1 MNSECTK
8 LASSLKVEFM
18 KPAVGSTTADRG
30 PRARAGPGA
39 RGRGT
44 ALLLD
49 GLRKRDALQY
59 RTKRNYLERLGRSM
73 AWWVHLHNLD
83 RLFGSWIIVVLI
95 LSVAI
100 SSQGN
105 IILVLPG
112 DSIQAAIDLAQP
124 EDTIK
129 VQDGLESLH

>member
-1 MNSECTK
+1 MS
-8 LASSLKVEFM
+8 
-18 KPAVGSTTADRG
+18 
-30 PRARAGPGA
+30 PGA
-39 RGRGT
+39 RGRGR
-44 ALLLD
+44 AMQLD
-49 GLRKRDALQY
+49 GLRQRDALQD
-59 RTKRNYLERLGRSM
+59 RTKRNYLEQLGRSM
-73 AWWVHLHNLD
+73 ARWVHLHNLD

-100 SSQGN
+100 SSQGI

>member
-1 MNSECTK
+1 
-8 LASSLKVEFM
+8 M

-30 PRARAGPGA
+30 PRARARAPGA
-39 RGRGT
+39 AG
-44 ALLLD
+44 
-49 GLRKRDALQY
+49 GLGGWMDCAKEMPCKIGPSATIFEQ
-59 RTKRNYLERLGRSM
+59 LGRSM
-73 AWWVHLHNLD
+73 ARWVHLHNLD
-83 RLFGSWIIVVLI
+83 RLFGSWIIAVLI
-95 LSVAI
+95 LSVAV

-105 IILVLPG
+105 IIIVLPG